1 MSCEPDSHTFFTLIF
16 ASSPCVYVNQI
27 NTHAV
32 TQWGL
37 NISPA
42 ILISDEAHSVAW
54 SAGVFSAGIGCWQW
68 LVVSQ
73 ARARP
78 CTLCKCLSKAAG
90 RAHYGKSSSDR
101 VWWLK
106 SILNHWL
113 VLFSQMCPQCV
124 LMVNT
129 QKCRSSDLT
138 SKYPVTSCHRSFSI
152 HLPLRISFCTN
163 HLHWYRAQVSLE
175 KLHLAELAEPRP
187 ESDLEPLQGDSVD
200 PCACAD
206 SVYTSRVWVLWDES
220 FSKQREACNYLLFSW
235 MGSKSERE
243 HHPILLYH
251 AAAGVGV
258 IRRGP
263 LLLPT
268 RFYRPEK
275 LHSILILQ
283 FLFSRNL
290 LRKYFDLLIFVQVAY
305 KWALH
310 HIINICI
317 SSKGNAIT
325 YVICLKS

>member
-1 MSCEPDSHTFFTLIF
+1 MTEKHFKP
-16 ASSPCVYVNQI
+16 
-27 NTHAV
+27 
-32 TQWGL
+32 
-37 NISPA
+37 
-42 ILISDEAHSVAW
+42 LISS
-54 SAGVFSAGIGCWQW
+54 FF
-68 LVVSQ
+68 
-73 ARARP
+73 P
-78 CTLCKCLSKAAG
+78 
-90 RAHYGKSSSDR
+90 
-101 VWWLK
+101 
-106 SILNHWL
+106 
-113 VLFSQMCPQCV
+113 QMCPQCV

-138 SKYPVTSCHRSFSI
+138 SKYRVTSCHRSFSI
-152 HLPLRISFCTN
+152 HLPLRISFGTN

-187 ESDLEPLQGDSVD
+187 ESDLENLQGDSVD

-283 FLFSRNL
+283 FLFSTP
-290 LRKYFDLLIFVQVAY
+290 KKVFWSFDLYTSGIQMSSSSHNKYMYFLKRQCNYLCDLSEV
-305 KWALH
+305 
-310 HIINICI
+310 IN
-317 SSKGNAIT
+317 
-325 YVICLKS
+325 